1 MHLIRHTISVFML
14 GCLFLLTAN
23 AQPTR
28 RASAGEIQHALK
40 KLTVLGSALYVAAH
54 PDDENTTVLSWLS
67 NGRMMET
74 AYLSLTRGDGGQNL
88 IGTEKGDLLGV
99 IRTQELLAARRID
112 GPRQFFS
119 RAVDFGYS
127 KSPEEALSIWG
138 KETILAD
145 VVWTI
150 RKFRPDVI
158 ITRFTPEFGGH
169 GHHRASAILAEEAFH
184 AAADAKAFPAQLK
197 YVDVWQPTRLLWD
210 DWRRET
216 DISPEDAE
224 KRISLNV
231 GEFNPLLGKSYS
243 ELAALSRSQHKCQG
257 FGATAYRGA
266 RLESFYHT
274 AGTLASEDLFDDV
287 NTSWQRVP
295 GGEKI
300 GQAIAAA
307 YKNFNPANPTA
318 SITAL
323 VAIDNLMDDLSGNHW
338 VKIKQQSL
346 QKIIRDCLGIWIEA
360 IAEDYSTTPGG
371 KLTITAMANNPAGY
385 PTVLKRVRIPAAGKD
400 TLVSESLLNGNRK
413 SMPLVIDIPEDLPY
427 SHPYWLKLPKNGATF
442 NIADQAQIGLP
453 ENKADL
459 SATFEWEIAGRLY
472 AFDTPLLFRWRDPV
486 AGERYRPLEIVP
498 PVMVNFES
506 PLHLFSEEASRSL
519 RLKIIAAAD
528 NITGKV
534 SLVLP
539 DGWQADQVDFPF
551 SFSVKD
557 EEATHVVQISAP
569 VIANAALLKA
579 SVNVD
584 NQQLPARSL
593 TRISYDHIPVQ
604 TLLPEASTRLIKLDL
619 KKEGNLIGYVM
630 GSGDDLPEMLR
641 QIGYEV
647 ELLSDDAL
655 ETESLAGYDAIIAG
669 IRAYNTRQRLKLT
682 QKRLMDYVYNGG
694 TLIIQYNTAHR
705 LVTEEL
711 GPYPLRLS
719 RDRVTLESAPVNFIN
734 PEHPLMTSPN
744 RIEAKDMDHW
754 VQERGL
760 YFPNQWDEKYQPL
773 FAMNDPG
780 ESEKTGSLLYAEYG
794 KGVYIYS
801 GISWFR
807 QLPAGVQGAYRLF
820 VNMISAG
827 KDSE

>member
-1 MHLIRHTISVFML
+1 MSSFKNIISALLL
-14 GCLFLLTAN
+14 GCLFFTIAN
-23 AQPTR
+23 GQPTR
-28 RASAGEIQHALK
+28 RTNAGEIQHALK

-54 PDDENTTVLSWLS
+54 PDDENTTVLAWLS

-88 IGTEKGDLLGV
+88 IGNEKGDLLGV

-112 GPRQFFS
+112 GPRQFFT

-158 ITRFTPEFGGH
+158 ITRFTQELGGH

-184 AAADAKAFPAQLK
+184 AAADPRAFPAQLK
-197 YVDVWQPTRLLWD
+197 YVDVWQPKRLLWD
-210 DWRRET
+210 DWRRDE
-216 DISPEDAE
+216 DISAE
-224 KRISLNV
+224 HAELLISHNV

-266 RLESFYHT
+266 RLERFYHT
-274 AGTLASEDLFDDV
+274 AGTPASEDLFDDV

-300 GQAIAAA
+300 GAAIEVA
-307 YKNFNPANPTA
+307 YKNFDPANPTA
-318 SITAL
+318 SIPAL
-323 VAIDNLMDDLSGNHW
+323 VAIDKLMDDLSDNHW
-338 VKIKQQSL
+338 VKIKQQAL
-346 QKIIRDCLGIWIEA
+346 RKIIQDCLGIWVEA
-360 IAEDYSTTPGG
+360 IAEDYSTTPGEAL
-371 KLTITAMANNPAGY
+371 KVTAMAINPSRY
-385 PTVLKRVRIPAAGKD
+385 PAVLKKVHMPAVATD
-400 TLVSESLLNGNRK
+400 TMLTESLSDGKRK
-413 SMPLVIDIPEDLPY
+413 VTPLLVKIPENMIY
-427 SHPYWLKLPKNGATF
+427 SHPYWLRLTREGSAF
-442 NIADQAQIGLP
+442 NIADQEQIGIP
-453 ENKADL
+453 ENQPELYAV
-459 SATFEWEIAGRLY
+459 FEWEIDGRTY
-472 AFDTPLLFRWRDPV
+472 TFDTPVLYRWRDPV
-486 AGERYRPLEIVP
+486 AGERYRPLEILP

-506 PLHLFSEEASRSL
+506 PLHLFSGETSRSV
-519 RLKIIAAAD
+519 RLKIIAAS
-528 NITGKV
+528 NNVSGKI
-534 SLVLP
+534 SLSLP
-539 DGWQADQVDFPF
+539 AGWRSDQTDIPF
-551 SFSVKD
+551 SFSVKG
-557 EEATHVVQISAP
+557 EEATHIVQISAP
-569 VIANAALLKA
+569 SAASSELLKA
-579 SVNVD
+579 TVDINEHPSV
-584 NQQLPARSL
+584 ARSI

-619 KKEGNLIGYVM
+619 QKEGNLIGYVM

-647 ELLSDDAL
+647 DLLSDDAL
-655 ETESLAGYDAIIAG
+655 ETENLSGYDAIITG
-669 IRAYNTRQRLKLT
+669 IRAYNTRQRLKLA
-682 QKRLMDYVYNGG
+682 QKRLMEYVYNGG

-744 RIEAKDMDHW
+744 RIEAKDMDDW

-827 KDSE
+827 KEN